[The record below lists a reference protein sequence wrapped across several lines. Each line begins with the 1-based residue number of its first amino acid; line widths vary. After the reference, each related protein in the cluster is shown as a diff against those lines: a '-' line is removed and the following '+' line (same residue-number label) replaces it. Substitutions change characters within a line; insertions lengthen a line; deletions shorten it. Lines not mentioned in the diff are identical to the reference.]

1 MMRTFDVKAMK
12 SHPYDKR
19 EKNVFYQTPQFKAR
33 IIELPAG
40 GGMPSCEMASH
51 VLFYVVR
58 GEAEVQVNGEVAALR
73 EGQCLAAEP
82 ATISMKTKCGVKI
95 LGIQIAPKDEVK

>member
-1 MMRTFDVKAMK
+1 MRVFDIRAMV

-40 GGMPSCEMASH
+40 GGMPTCEMASH

-58 GEAEVQVNGEVAALR
+58 GEVEVQVNGEVATLQ
-73 EGQCLAAEP
+73 EGQCLATEP
-82 ATISMKTKCGVKI
+82 ATLSMKTKTGVRI
-95 LGIQIAPKDEVK
+95 LGMQIATKDGVA

>member
-1 MMRTFDVKAMK
+1 MRIFDIRAME
-12 SHPYDKR
+12 SHSYDKR

-40 GGMPSCEMASH
+40 GGMPTCEMASH

-58 GEAEVQVNGEVAALR
+58 GEAEVQVNGEIAALR
-73 EGQCLAAEP
+73 EGQCLDTEP
-82 ATISMKTKCGVKI
+82 ATISMKTKSGVRI

>member
-1 MMRTFDVKAMK
+1 MRTFDVRAME
-12 SHPYDKR
+12 SHSYDKR

-82 ATISMKTKCGVKI
+82 ATISMKTKSGVRI
-95 LGIQIAPKDEVK
+95 LGIQIAAKDEVK

>member
-1 MMRTFDVKAMK
+1 MRTFDVMAMEA
-12 SHPYDKR
+12 HPYDKR

-40 GGMPSCEMASH
+40 GGMPPCEMASY

-58 GEAEVQVNGEVAALR
+58 GEAEVQVNGEVTVLR
-73 EGQCLAAEP
+73 EGQCLTTEP
-82 ATISMKTKCGVKI
+82 ATVSMKTKSGVRI
-95 LGIQIAPKDEVK
+95 LGIQIAAKDEVK